1 MVLECRAVAARIEE
15 AFMTRNLV
23 KAFTLFLAL
32 GLAACGR
39 EQVRPM
45 DDGLRN
51 DLSLASQM
59 QAYQPLQTV
68 SPMEMGYAGA
78 SPYAPGYATSARP
91 VAAAPAPVR
100 TVYRSRPA
108 RSTSAGT
115 YEPAPRRTRIEKHTG
130 RDAAIGAAAG
140 AIIGGVTSR
149 DKVKGAVIGAAAG
162 GILGA
167 VIGNNVDKTKI
178 PF

>member
-1 MVLECRAVAARIEE
+1 MIRTSVRPI
-15 AFMTRNLV
+15 
-23 KAFTLFLAL
+23 FLLSAL
-32 GLAACGR
+32 ALAACGR
-39 EQVRPM
+39 EQARPM
-45 DDGLRN
+45 DDALRN

-78 SPYAPGYATSARP
+78 SPYAPGFAP

-100 TVYRSRPA
+100 TRTVYRSRPA
-108 RSTSAGT
+108 QSSSGGT
-115 YEPAPRRTRIEKHTG
+115 YEPARQRTRIEKHTG

-140 AIIGGVTSR
+140 AILGGVTSR

-167 VIGNNVDKTKI
+167 VIGNNVDKKKI
-178 PF
+178 PY

>member
-1 MVLECRAVAARIEE
+1 MIR
-15 AFMTRNLV
+15 TSV
-23 KAFTLFLAL
+23 KAMFLFSALA
-32 GLAACGR
+32 LAACGR
-39 EQVRPM
+39 DQVRPM
-45 DDGLRN
+45 DDALRN

-68 SPMEMGYAGA
+68 SAMEMGYAGA
-78 SPYAPGYATSARP
+78 SPYAPGYATAARP

-100 TVYRSRPA
+100 TRTVYRSRPA
-108 RSTSAGT
+108 QSTSAGT
-115 YEPAPRRTRIEKHTG
+115 YEPAPQRTRVEKHTG

-167 VIGNNVDKTKI
+167 VIGNNVDKRTI